1 MHHELNEVLGIKF
14 PLPSTEL
21 QSYGHT
27 TCSTRHQNTVTAI
40 TICTNDMVT
49 SAPPSRHAASNC
61 THTYMYSF
69 KRDSAMMGKIN
80 KQLIYQI
87 NHNEL
92 IHCKCRVKSVLSI
105 NNFLFQRN
113 GIFINN
119 VTEMATL
126 NIL

>member
-40 TICTNDMVT
+40 TICANDVVT
-49 SAPPSRHAASNC
+49 SDPPLPA
-61 THTYMYSF
+61 TPHTTAHIAYMYSS
-69 KRDSAMMGKIN
+69 KRDGAMMGKIN

-87 NHNEL
+87 SHNEL
-92 IHCKCRVKSVLSI
+92 ID
-105 NNFLFQRN
+105 
-113 GIFINN
+113 
-119 VTEMATL
+119 
-126 NIL
+126 